1 MSSTIKTGEN
11 VKYRE
16 LERLIEVIET
26 LRDPNGGCPWDL
38 KQDHKSLLKYLI
50 EESYEFLDAV
60 ESNDDFKMKDE
71 LGDVLLQVILHSVI
85 ARQRGSFNIE
95 DVASNLSEKLIRR
108 HPHVFNVEDKTLSP
122 DQVKAN
128 WDIIKKTEKK
138 DKLESEKSLIDQSF
152 LSFPSLF
159 AANRIGEKTH
169 TIKFDWDNWQQVRE
183 VVESEWV
190 ELKVELDDPN
200 LKKDKV
206 EEEIGDLLFSVAQ
219 LARHLKVHPED
230 ALRAANRKFI
240 RRFHKMEAMIKKDGI
255 ALTDL
260 NQKEMDVYWNK
271 VKEIERD
278 LTQNE

>member
-1 MSSTIKTGEN
+1 
-11 VKYRE
+11 VKYNE
-16 LERLIEVIET
+16 LEKLIGVIEK
-26 LRDPNGGCPWDL
+26 LRDPQNGCPWDL

-60 ESNDDFKMKDE
+60 ESNDEFKIKDE
-71 LGDVLLQVILHSVI
+71 LGDVLLQVVLHSVI

-95 DVASNLSEKLIRR
+95 DVACNLSEKLIRR
-108 HPHVFNVEDKTLSP
+108 HPHVFKVEDKTLSP
-122 DQVKAN
+122 DQVKTN
-128 WDIIKKTEKK
+128 WDNIKKTEKK
-138 DKLESEKSLIDQSF
+138 DNPVTEKTLIDQSC

-183 VVESEWV
+183 VVESEWL
-190 ELKVELDDPN
+190 ELKAELDAPH

-219 LARHLKVHPED
+219 LARHLKIHPED

-240 RRFHKMEAMIKKDGI
+240 RRFHKMEAMIKNDGI
-255 ALTDL
+255 ELTSL
-260 NQKEMDVYWNK
+260 NQKEMDIYWNK
-271 VKEIERD
+271 VKEVEKD
-278 LTQNE
+278 LVANE